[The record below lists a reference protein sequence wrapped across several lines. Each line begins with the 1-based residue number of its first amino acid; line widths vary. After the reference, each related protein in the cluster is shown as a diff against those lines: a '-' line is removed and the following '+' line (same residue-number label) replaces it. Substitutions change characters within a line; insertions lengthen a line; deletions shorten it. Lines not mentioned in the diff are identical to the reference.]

1 MDLPDFQI
9 CDNDISPEVL
19 EAYLKE
25 PSLAVDTEAMGLV
38 PQRDRLCTVQFC
50 DTDNHIVVLRLERG
64 VKTAPNLKQL
74 MEADSVEKLFHYARF
89 DVMML
94 KHQLGIETD
103 PIFCTKVA
111 SKLARTY
118 TDRHGLKDL
127 IRELCGIELDKTS
140 QCSDWGAVHQLTD
153 DQLKYAANDV
163 RFLIPARDRLVQMLK
178 REERWELAQKCF
190 EHIST
195 RVELDI
201 LGYGNIFNHH

>member
-38 PQRDRLCTVQFC
+38 PQRDRLCTVQLC
-50 DTDNHIVVLRLERG
+50 DADNHIVVLRLERG
-64 VKTAPNLKQL
+64 VKAAPNLKQL

-163 RFLIPARDRLVQMLK
+163 RFLIPARDRLVQILK